1 MKCITTKNWIILIG
15 WNDEYYSYV
24 KKKDIRK
31 IKIDYYLKKYY
42 QSFNDDKKIV
52 NDIEEKYIINKESD

>member
-1 MKCITTKNWIILIG
+1 LIG